1 MHEINVQ
8 SLKSIE
14 NPLICKKYNFIA
26 LHSNYLVNR
35 LNIYR
40 GKCNSLAKHIHSYKI
55 IIPAVAHCIVHYVI
69 Y

>member
-8 SLKSIE
+8 NLKSVD

-26 LHSNYLVNR
+26 LNGNYLVNR

-40 GKCNSLAKHIHSYKI
+40 GERNSLAKHRQL
-55 IIPAVAHCIVHYVI
+55 
-69 Y
+69 